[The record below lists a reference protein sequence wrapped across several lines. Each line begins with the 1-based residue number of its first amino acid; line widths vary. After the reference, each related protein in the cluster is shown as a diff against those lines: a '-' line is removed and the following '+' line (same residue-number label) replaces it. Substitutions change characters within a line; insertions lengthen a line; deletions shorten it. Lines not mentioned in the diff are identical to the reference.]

1 MYKSDAEKI
10 EFDGTVIGYKF
21 NCNLP
26 ECRVLVVI
34 CKSCYRCQRYCSKE
48 HSTIAYNAQL
58 EKYRATVGVDD
69 NRRSSRRNRQKVADA
84 KAKAR
89 EMGPEAVAT
98 ERKER
103 AERAAKW
110 AKDRA
115 ATRAAKQAT
124 LMLQDAAGAHSQ
136 AKDRAATQA
145 PEQARLMLQ
154 DAAGAHSQA
163 KDRAATQAPEQARL
177 MLQDAAGVHS
187 GAKDRAAT
195 QAPEQARLMLQDAA
209 GAHSQ
214 AEDRAATQ
222 ARLML
227 QDAAGA
233 HSQAEDPAATQ
244 ARLMLQDAASAH
256 SRKPDLLPHC
266 WVCGRQV
273 DMLID
278 APSRPRPQRPHVR
291 AGPAQA

>member
-163 KDRAATQAPEQARL
+163 
-177 MLQDAAGVHS
+177 
-187 GAKDRAAT
+187 
-195 QAPEQARLMLQDAA
+195 
-209 GAHSQ
+209 
-214 AEDRAATQ
+214 EDR
-222 ARLML
+222 
-227 QDAAGA
+227 
-233 HSQAEDPAATQ
+233 AATQ